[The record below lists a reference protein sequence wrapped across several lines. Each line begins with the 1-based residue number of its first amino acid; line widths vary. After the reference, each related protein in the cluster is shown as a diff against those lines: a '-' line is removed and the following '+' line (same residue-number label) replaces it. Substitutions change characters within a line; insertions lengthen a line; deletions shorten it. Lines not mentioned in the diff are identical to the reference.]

1 MVWYLVGGYTI
12 SAVFEGCS
20 RGYLQPPPAS
30 LVPHGYKR
38 LTVFDIDLSK
48 LTLLTWNL
56 PHRLSAQRNEALVYV
71 SWRGGGG
78 LGVYLSS

>member
-1 MVWYLVGGYTI
+1 MATLGLLWALCVMVCLEI

-38 LTVFDIDLSK
+38 LTVFGKRKACDGCKGESND
-48 LTLLTWNL
+48 
-56 PHRLSAQRNEALVYV
+56 ADAEAAA
-71 SWRGGGG
+71 RQT
-78 LGVYLSS
+78 

>member
-1 MVWYLVGGYTI
+1 MRLKDGIMVWYLVGGYTI

-38 LTVFDIDLSK
+38 LTVFGKRKACDGCKGESND
-48 LTLLTWNL
+48 
-56 PHRLSAQRNEALVYV
+56 ADAEAAA
-71 SWRGGGG
+71 RQT
-78 LGVYLSS
+78 